1 MDSSPLQSETTEK
14 TKNTGYT
21 TPLWSPGREVGFALH
36 QKLQIQTLLVIVS
49 FGHPDTSLDILG
61 KKELSLRNCSH
72 RPAQGSIVMSWLL
85 TDARGWSG
93 VNGAIPEQVGLGCLR
108 KIAEQAMETSR

>member
-1 MDSSPLQSETTEK
+1 
-14 TKNTGYT
+14 
-21 TPLWSPGREVGFALH
+21 
-36 QKLQIQTLLVIVS
+36 
-49 FGHPDTSLDILG
+49 
-61 KKELSLRNCSH
+61 
-72 RPAQGSIVMSWLL
+72 MSWLL